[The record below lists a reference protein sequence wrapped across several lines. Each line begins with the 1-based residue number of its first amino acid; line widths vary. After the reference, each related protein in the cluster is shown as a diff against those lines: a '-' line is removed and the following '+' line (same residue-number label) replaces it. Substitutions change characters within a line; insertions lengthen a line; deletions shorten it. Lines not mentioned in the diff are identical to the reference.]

1 MENET
6 DNAGAIVPAG
16 EARTVQP
23 STDIVIAGDAG
34 IGASA
39 YIPDIEG
46 LKKVIT
52 HTRAVGVILP
62 PPDIRAIIDK
72 TAQFV
77 SKNGVEFEKRILSNE
92 KNNVKFNFLVPTD
105 PYHAY
110 YKLRIKDFSAEDG
123 QAPKDQ
129 APAGVVPAA
138 PIAPVPV
145 MPISTVPKATVKPLE
160 KPDEELYTVHVPEGL
175 TTQDL
180 DIIKL
185 TAQFVARN
193 GKSFLAG
200 LSSREH
206 TNPQFNFLKPTHSLF
221 AFFTALADAYS
232 RVMMPEKGLKERLAK
247 DAADRAAVLE
257 RALRRLEWER
267 HKEKE
272 AQDAADEAERE
283 RQAVQAID
291 WHDFVVVETITFD
304 EEEDPELPPP
314 LTLRDVIAMNKSRE
328 ALEALNLQQ
337 QEAAAAEAVKEAD
350 MEMDEEERAMVAEA
364 AAQEARAA
372 AAAAGNIGNA
382 PGEGPEGAGPAAAN
396 AAPEPASE
404 DADAAIDMEAD
415 MEEDEE
421 APIKVVKNY
430 TRQVA
435 RTQAG
440 RSYDPAKFVVS
451 PITGELIPT
460 EEMAEHMRISLI
472 DPRWKEQRDAML
484 SKIRETTKATDD
496 EITRNLVGLA
506 VSRPDI
512 FGSTEEELQQA
523 VREEIKD
530 KMMSGV
536 GRPVAWDGATQGG
549 EALQNQI
556 RAIADSRADTA
567 ERNAAAGA
575 SAGSSSIPQAVLLGP
590 SARPGGGSGP
600 PPPPPMGGQPGGM
613 MQRPPMM
620 GGPMGGMMGGPMG
633 GPMGMMRP
641 PMGMMGG

>member
-1 MENET
+1 MATEVE
-6 DNAGAIVPAG
+6 NAGAIVPAG
-16 EARTVQP
+16 EARTVPP
-23 STDIVIAGDAG
+23 STDIVVAGAAG
-34 IGASA
+34 SGSSA
-39 YIPDIEG
+39 YIPDLEG

-77 SKNGVEFEKRILSNE
+77 AKNGAEFEKRILSNE
-92 KNNVKFNFLVPTD
+92 KNNVKFNFLVTTD

-110 YKLRIKDFSAEDG
+110 YKMRIKDFSAEDG
-123 QAPKDQ
+123 AAPRDQQAAAPGAPVAG
-129 APAGVVPAA
+129 APAPAA
-138 PIAPVPV
+138 AAAPLPL
-145 MPISTVPKATVKPLE
+145 PPKATIKPLE
-160 KPDEELYTVHVPEGL
+160 KPEDELYTVHVPEGL
-175 TTQDL
+175 TAQDL
-180 DIIKL
+180 DVIKL

-221 AFFTALADAYS
+221 AFFTSLADAYS
-232 RVMMPEKGLKERLAK
+232 RVMMPDKGLKERLGR
-247 DAADRAAVLE
+247 DAGDRAGLLE

-267 HKEKE
+267 HRERE
-272 AQDAADEAERE
+272 AQEAADEAERE
-283 RQAVQAID
+283 RQAIQAID

-304 EEEDPELPPP
+304 EEEDAELPPP

-337 QEAAAAEAVKEAD
+337 QQEEAVKEAD

-372 AAAAGNIGNA
+372 AAAAG
-382 PGEGPEGAGPAAAN
+382 GAPAAAEGAN
-396 AAPEPASE
+396 AAPEPAAPE
-404 DADAAIDMEAD
+404 GGEADMDAD
-415 MEEDEE
+415 MEEEEEE
-421 APIKVVKNY
+421 APIRVVKNY
-430 TRQVA
+430 TRQAV
-435 RTQAG
+435 RTHAG
-440 RSYDPAKFVVS
+440 RAYDPTKSVVS
-451 PITGELIPT
+451 PITGELIPI

-472 DPRWKEQRDAML
+472 DPRWREQRDVML

-549 EALQNQI
+549 EALHHQ
-556 RAIADSRADTA
+556 
-567 ERNAAAGA
+567 
-575 SAGSSSIPQAVLLGP
+575 
-590 SARPGGGSGP
+590 
-600 PPPPPMGGQPGGM
+600 M
-613 MQRPPMM
+613 
-620 GGPMGGMMGGPMG
+620 
-633 GPMGMMRP
+633 
-641 PMGMMGG
+641 